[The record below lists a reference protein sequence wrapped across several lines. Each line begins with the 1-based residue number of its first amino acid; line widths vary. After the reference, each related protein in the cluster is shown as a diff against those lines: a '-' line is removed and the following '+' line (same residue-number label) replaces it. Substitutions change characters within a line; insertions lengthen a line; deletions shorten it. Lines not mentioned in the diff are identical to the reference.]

1 MSAINPVTTS
11 ADTASTGSGFGLIA
25 KGQTSLGRE
34 DFLQLLVAQLQN
46 QDPLNPQQNYEYVAQ
61 LAQFSTLEQTT
72 TINDNLDAL
81 ILQSRGMSNA
91 QVSTMLGAEATVAGS
106 IITLDGKGM
115 GTTLAFALGEGSTT
129 TTVRI
134 QDANGNTVR
143 TLELGPKAQGA
154 VSLRWDGKSDAGLLQ
169 PSGSYRVSVTA
180 KDAEGTGIDVEQRTT
195 GTVASISYDEGYP
208 VLHLDNGVSAPVS
221 DLIQVAAPAPLTP
234 EESK

>member
-11 ADTASTGSGFGLIA
+11 TDTASTGSGFGLIA
-25 KGQTSLGRE
+25 KGQTNLGRE
-34 DFLQLLVAQLQN
+34 DFLQLLVAQLKN

-72 TINDNLDAL
+72 TINDNLNSL

-91 QVSTMLGAEATVAGS
+91 QVSTMLGSQATVAGAV
-106 IITLDGKGM
+106 ITLDGKGM
-115 GTTLAFALGEGSTT
+115 GTTLAFTLGERSTT

-134 QDANGNTVR
+134 QDASGNTVR
-143 TLELGPKAQGA
+143 TLDVGPTSQGT

-180 KDAEGTGIDVEQRTT
+180 KDAEGATVNVEQQTT
-195 GTVASISYDEGYP
+195 GTVESISYDEGYP

-221 DLIQVAAPAPLTP
+221 DLIQVAAPAPSIS
-234 EESK
+234 EESE